1 MRLLRRFRA
10 IAAILAVAAILASG
24 FAVGTSTA
32 RPKDCPYC
40 CMDIPFPPYYVCWH
54 CCP

>member
-1 MRLLRRFRA
+1 MKLLRRFRA
-10 IAAILAVAAILASG
+10 LAAVLAVAAILASG
-24 FAVGTSTA
+24 FAVTTTTA
-32 RPKDCPYC
+32 KPVHCPYC